1 MPVIP
6 ERSLEVLRAIVQ
18 DFISSN
24 QPVGSKSLLDRH
36 PLGVSAATI
45 RNDMALLEEEELIVA
60 PHTSSGRIPTEKGYR
75 LFVDRLSEVKSLS
88 SAERSAIEGFMNSAS
103 DLDDI
108 VDRTARS
115 LAQLTNT
122 LALVQYPSLGRSSV
136 RHIELIPL
144 TGQRLMLML
153 ITDSGRIQQLQ
164 IETKA
169 ETADE
174 LIQEVRGRLNGML
187 SGVQLSSVQSR
198 LSDLAQEFSPERR
211 AFVSDVVTALQ
222 SLVDANRQEKL
233 VVSGAANL
241 VRRDE
246 DFSGE
251 LSKVLEAI
259 EEQVVLLR
267 LIDELHADQHG
278 VGLRIGSELGLEGLS
293 HASLVVSGYENRGTE
308 VAKLGVLGPTR
319 MDYSQSIASVRA
331 VARYLSKTLES
342 HS

>member
-1 MPVIP
+1 MIP

-45 RNDMALLEEEELIVA
+45 RNDMALLEEEELIAA

-75 LFVDRLSEVKSLS
+75 LFVDQLSDIKTLS
-88 SAERSAIEGFMNSAS
+88 AAERSAIESFMNSAN
-103 DLDDI
+103 DLDEI

-115 LAQLTNT
+115 LSQLTNT
-122 LALVQYPSLGRSSV
+122 LALVQYPSLGRSAV

-144 TGQRLMLML
+144 TGSRLLLML

-164 IETKA
+164 VDTED
-169 ETADE
+169 EVADD

-187 SGVQLSSVQSR
+187 AGIQ
-198 LSDLAQEFSPERR
+198 LAQVEGRLGELEEEFSPERR
-211 AFVSDVVTALQ
+211 PFVGKIIQTLQ
-222 SLVDANRQEKL
+222 SLVEANRQEKL
-233 VVSGAANL
+233 VISGAANL

-278 VGLRIGSELGLEGLS
+278 VGLRIGSELGVAGLN
-293 HASLVVSGYENRGTE
+293 HASLVVTGYENRGTE

-319 MDYSQSIASVRA
+319 MDYSQNIASVRA